1 MVIDESALKAMMEP
15 EDDDILISKVR
26 SRSSSSNS
34 QNDKLIAA
42 LQVTII
48 VGFIHAHFSIRFT
61 S

>member
-1 MVIDESALKAMMEP
+1 MAIDEFALKAMVEP

-42 LQVTII
+42 LQVAII
-48 VGFIHAHFSIRFT
+48 VGFIHAHFSVRFT